1 MMGEVVS
8 MDDKELIRRIMEGV
22 ACFGG
27 GEEWEGGQYERRH
40 RKAGK
45 GTTYRLCGKAG
56 RPFGAY

>member
-1 MMGEVVS
+1 